1 MEEKW
6 YEFWLASLEGI
17 SSQKK
22 VRFREKGMSAKQL
35 YNIEETEHLS
45 LSEKEKFCIKES
57 KKQKN
62 WKETYEKTKEQG
74 IRFVTAFDKEYPE
87 RLKNIHGMPY
97 ALFYKGEWIF
107 EKEAVN
113 IGMVGA
119 RRCSA
124 YGETMTLKFAE
135 RLAELGIHIISGMA
149 RGVDG
154 IAHRGALN
162 VSGKTCAVLGC
173 GVDVCYPKEHRG
185 LYEDIA
191 AHGCMLSEYPC
202 GTAPLARNFPARNRI
217 ISGLSDLLLVMEA
230 KEKSG
235 SLITADLALE
245 QGKDVYALPGN
256 VENELSRGCNRL
268 ISQGAGILLGLEELI
283 EELKL
288 NGKISGKIGSQK
300 EESDKKVLETEE
312 NLVYSCLGLYPKNR
326 EDILKETGLSPEQ
339 LMSTLVALELK
350 GYITERSR
358 NDYIRRK

>member
-1 MEEKW
+1 MERW

-17 SSQKK
+17 SSQRKMMLH
-22 VRFREKGMSAKQL
+22 EKGIFAKEL
-35 YNIEETEHLS
+35 YNIEETENLI

-62 WKETYEKTKEQG
+62 WLETYEKTKEQRIG
-74 IRFVTAFDKEYPE
+74 FVTVYEKEYPE
-87 RLKNIHGMPY
+87 SLKNISGMPY
-97 ALFYKGEWIF
+97 ALFYKGNLLL
-107 EKEAVN
+107 EKDTLN
-113 IGMVGA
+113 IGIVGA

-135 RLAELGIHIISGMA
+135 HLAERGIHIISGMA

-162 VSGKTCAVLGC
+162 VSGRTCAVLGC

-185 LYEDIA
+185 LYEDIE
-191 AHGCMLSEYPC
+191 HRGCLLSEYPP
-202 GTAPLARNFPARNRI
+202 GTPPLGRNFPARNRI

-235 SLITADLALE
+235 SLITADMALE

-256 VENELSRGCNRL
+256 IENELSRGCNRL
-268 ISQGAGILLGLEELI
+268 ISQGAGILLGLEELV
-283 EELKL
+283 EEL
-288 NGKISGKIGSQK
+288 KISGKISEK
-300 EESDKKVLETEE
+300 VESRKVDSDKKVLETEE

-326 EDILKETGLSPEQ
+326 EEILKETGLSPEQ
-339 LMSTLVALELK
+339 LMRTLVALELK
-350 GYITERSR
+350 GYMTERPR
-358 NDYIRRK
+358 NNYIRRK